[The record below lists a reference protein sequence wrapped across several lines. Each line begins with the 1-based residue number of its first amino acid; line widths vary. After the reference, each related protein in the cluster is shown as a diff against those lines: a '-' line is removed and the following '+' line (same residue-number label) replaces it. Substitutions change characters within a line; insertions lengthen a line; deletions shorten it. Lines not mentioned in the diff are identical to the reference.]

1 MPKCSLP
8 AEGLTFCKALI
19 LLYGG
24 VNRFIFVLLCA
35 KMGLTYPSR
44 FLCRKALAHRDGS
57 FLLFGCGR
65 VQANITIRKKDGGY
79 QVVVSYKDGKR
90 WRQKSKQGFE
100 TRRAAK
106 EYGQDIIEEL
116 KNTISVFIPEDLK
129 TITLRDFLSLYLEER
144 VNLTY
149 NTRTSYRL
157 AIQFFSEIAP
167 LPIREITHAQ
177 IIRIFNDHKLSA
189 GTRNMYLVR
198 LRTIFNYARRPY
210 GIITHNPCDSIERVK
225 TTTRK
230 VKTFSQDEIDAL
242 FSYLKST
249 SLYRYT
255 LICVARYT
263 GCRYGEILGITWD
276 DVNFT
281 DNTISINKQFVRISK
296 AECRIGPL
304 KTKSSYRVLPMP
316 PSLVRVLKYYRIH
329 SKNNRLFPE
338 NISES
343 AAINRFIRRV
353 VKDKT
358 IHDFRHTYATTL
370 LANGAD
376 IKTVA
381 SLLGDNVSTVINTYV
396 HYTDEMR
403 LKAAEKVSDVFK

>member
-1 MPKCSLP
+1 M
-8 AEGLTFCKALI
+8 
-19 LLYGG
+19 G
-24 VNRFIFVLLCA
+24 V
-35 KMGLTYPSR
+35 MYPLR
-44 FLCRKALAHRDGS
+44 FLCRKALAHQDGS
-57 FLLFGCGR
+57 FLLLR
-65 VQANITIRKKDGGY
+65 VCVKMQANITIRKKDNGY
-79 QVVVSYKDGKR
+79 RVIVSYKDGRK

-116 KNTISVFIPEDLK
+116 KNTISVFIPDDLK

-149 NTRTSYRL
+149 NTRSSYRL

-177 IIRIFNDHKLSA
+177 IIRIFNDHKLSP

-210 GIITHNPCDSIERVK
+210 GIVTHNPCDSIERIK

-230 VKTFSQDEIDAL
+230 VKTFSEEEINAL
-242 FSYLKST
+242 FSYLRET
-249 SLYRYT
+249 SLYCYT

-296 AECRIGPL
+296 SECRIGPL
-304 KTKSSYRVLPMP
+304 KTKGSYRVLPMP
-316 PSLVRVLKYYRIH
+316 PSLVRVLKDYHIH
-329 SKNNRLFPE
+329 SKNSRLFPE

-343 AAINRFIRRV
+343 AAINRAIRRV